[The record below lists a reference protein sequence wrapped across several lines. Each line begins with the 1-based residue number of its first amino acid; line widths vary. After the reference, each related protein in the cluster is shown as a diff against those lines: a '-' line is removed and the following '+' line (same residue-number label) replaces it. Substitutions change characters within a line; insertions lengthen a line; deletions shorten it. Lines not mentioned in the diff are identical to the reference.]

1 MQISPFWFCLN
12 LPAPRAVIKLTKCW
26 CKWDCSGARDFF

>member
-12 LPAPRAVIKLTKCW
+12 SSAPRAVIKLSKMLM
-26 CKWDCSGARDFF
+26 